1 MKHHS
6 QPLICP
12 LGATSCSIIDELA
25 GIRTEVR
32 ALRAQSQRDELTGLY
47 NFRYFRNALDQEMER
62 SRRSLLPT
70 ALIMLDLDHFK
81 QVNDRYGHEAG
92 NLVLR
97 QTAEQIGRHL
107 RKLDLGCRYGG
118 EEFAII
124 LPNTQLG
131 QATEAAERL
140 RQMRASEP
148 ALLAE
153 GTRLQVTASLGVAI
167 FHGTEYLS
175 REAFVELADREL
187 YRAKAEGRNRVC
199 AVGPARTIATEVTM
213 DEKRALLE

>member
-81 QVNDRYGHEAG
+81 QVNDRHGHEAG

-131 QATEAAERL
+131 QAIEAAERL

-148 ALLAE
+148 ALLAD

-167 FHGTEYLS
+167 FRGTEYLS

-199 AVGPARTIATEVTM
+199 STGPAKSIATEVTM